1 MPHIRFGCSLCA
13 CWLLCLGTLLLVTR
27 VGLADGV
34 PRVLPE
40 GNLPDDVRLGAL
52 KDLNGYFP
60 FAPPATAEAW
70 QERAEKVRRHLLV
83 TQGLW
88 PMPERTPANPVI
100 HGKLDLGDYTV
111 EKVFFESYPGH
122 FVTGNLYRPKGA
134 EGVKNADG
142 RRPAVLS
149 PHGHWLNGRF
159 YDQGAKEIRQALV
172 NGEER
177 FEDSG
182 RSPLQ
187 ARCAQLARM
196 GCVVFHYDM
205 LGMADSR
212 QIVHNPG
219 VRAAMNTTENWG
231 FFSPQ
236 AELRAQNMMGLQTYN
251 SIRALDFLTELPD
264 VDPERTGV
272 TGASGGGT
280 QTFMLCALDSRPKV
294 AFPAV
299 MVSTAMQGGCTC
311 ENACGLRVGT
321 GNVEIA
327 ALFAP
332 KPLGMTAA
340 EDWTREIATKG
351 LPELQQLYNML
362 GAKDAVMAR
371 PLLQFGHNYNYVS
384 RAVMYSW
391 INKHLGLGLE
401 EPIVEED
408 YRRLSREEMTV
419 WDDKHPLPPSGDDY
433 ERSLLSYLTQ
443 TSNKQLAA
451 LEPLDA
457 ARLDR
462 YRDVVGQAFQVLV
475 GRELPA
481 AGEVTHELTSEE
493 DRGDYLEFT
502 GLVNHMPAGESLP
515 VIMLQPK
522 QWNRNV
528 VIWLDGQGKQGL
540 YHSGGELQLA
550 IKKLLGGGTAVI
562 GADLLYQGEFLADG
576 KPLEKQR
583 MTGDGKRANYAG
595 YTFGYNA
602 PLFAQRVH
610 DALSLVSFA
619 VHHAAAPARVDLVG
633 VNGAAPIAAAATLEA
648 HDKIGRLAVDTQ
660 GFRFGAVNQFDDVN
674 FWPGAVKYGDLP
686 ALLALAA
693 PRPLWIA
700 GEQEKALLQ
709 TQAAYDAAGKKE
721 NLHLHSARGDKLAE
735 AAADWLLAQ

>member
-1 MPHIRFGCSLCA
+1 MQLSFPRPARVVLPAFVALA
-13 CWLLCLGTLLLVTR
+13 LLAVPCRLPA
-27 VGLADGV
+27 ADA
-34 PRVLPE
+34 PRVLPA
-40 GNLPDDVRLGAL
+40 GKLPDDVRLAPL

-60 FAPPATAEAW
+60 FHPPATADAW
-70 QERAEKVRRHLLV
+70 KQRAEKMRRQLLV

-88 PMPERTPANPVI
+88 PMPERTPSNPVI
-100 HGKLDLGDYTV
+100 HGLIDLGDYTV
-111 EKVFFESYPGH
+111 EKVYFESYPGH
-122 FVTGNLYRPKGA
+122 FVTGNLYRPKQM
-134 EGVKNADG
+134 EKVKNGQG

-159 YDQGAKEIRQALV
+159 YDQGAKEIRRSIV

-219 VRAAMNTTENWG
+219 VRAAMNTMENWG

-236 AELRAQNMMGLQTYN
+236 AELHLQNMMGLQTYN
-251 SIRALDFLTELPD
+251 SIRALDFLSELPD
-264 VDPERTGV
+264 VDPERIAV

-280 QTFMLCALDSRPKV
+280 QTFMLCALDPRPKV

-340 EDWTREIATKG
+340 DDWTREIATKG
-351 LPELQQLYNML
+351 LPELQQLYTML
-362 GAKDAVMAR
+362 GAKDDVMAR

-433 ERSLLSYLTQ
+433 ERSLLSYLTL

-451 LEPLDA
+451 LEPKDA
-457 ARLDR
+457 AHLDR
-462 YRDVVGQAFQVLV
+462 FRDVVGQAFQVLV

-493 DRGDYLEFT
+493 DRGEYLEFT
-502 GLVNHMPAGESLP
+502 GLVNHKSVGESLP
-515 VIMLQPK
+515 AVMLQPK
-522 QWNRNV
+522 QWNRHV

-540 YHSGGELQLA
+540 YNSGGELQAA
-550 IKKLLGGGTAVI
+550 IKKLLSGGTAVI

-583 MTGDGKRANYAG
+583 MVGDGKRANYAG
-595 YTFGYNA
+595 YTYGYNA
-602 PLFAQRVH
+602 PLFVQRVH

-619 VHHAAAPARVDLVG
+619 ANHEAAPARVDLVG

-648 HDKIGRLAVDTQ
+648 GDKVGRLAVDTQ
-660 GFRFGAVNQFDDVN
+660 GFRFAGVNQLDDVN
-674 FWPGAVKYGDLP
+674 IWPGAVKYGDLP
-686 ALLALAA
+686 AVLALAA

-700 GEQEKALLQ
+700 GEQEKSLPQ
-709 TQAAYDAAGKKE
+709 THAAYEAAGKKE
-721 NLHLHSARGDKLAE
+721 NLHLNSAPEDQRSD